1 MTSTASTCDSGTAS
15 SASTSTPGRVEVRAL
30 DQDRT
35 LFLGFD
41 QLLLATGARP
51 ARPDLPG
58 IDQDWI
64 HGVQTLTDA
73 TRLLDMIE
81 QGRGREVVVVGA
93 GYIGIEMAEA
103 FIDRGAKVTVV
114 DRRAHP
120 LGPVDPPIAAR
131 IVDVLEGYGVTVR
144 SGVDVQGFGDRV
156 VHTSAGD
163 LPADLA
169 VLGLGVTP
177 NAELLADAGVE
188 TGAAGAV
195 RVDHRQRTSAAGI
208 WAAGD
213 CADTFHLVSK
223 ERVHIALGTVA
234 NRTGRIAGLNIGGT
248 YASFPGV
255 LGTAVTRVCEV
266 EVART
271 GLDED
276 QARAAGIE
284 YVVGEVVSTS
294 RASYFPGASEIL
306 VRLLFEAARG
316 RLIGGQLI
324 GADRIG
330 KRIDV
335 IAAAITGRL
344 GVTDLI
350 DLDLAYAP
358 AVATTWDPFQIAA
371 RKAQEQLIA
380 RFR

>member
-1 MTSTASTCDSGTAS
+1 M
-15 SASTSTPGRVEVRAL
+15 
-30 DQDRT
+30 
-35 LFLGFD
+35 
-41 QLLLATGARP
+41 
-51 ARPDLPG
+51 
-58 IDQDWI
+58 
-64 HGVQTLTDA
+64 
-73 TRLLDMIE
+73 
-81 QGRGREVVVVGA
+81 
-93 GYIGIEMAEA
+93 
-103 FIDRGAKVTVV
+103 
-114 DRRAHP
+114 
-120 LGPVDPPIAAR
+120 
-131 IVDVLEGYGVTVR
+131 
-144 SGVDVQGFGDRV
+144 
-156 VHTSAGD
+156 HTSAGD
-163 LPADLA
+163 LPADFA

-223 ERVHIALGTVA
+223 ERVHFALGTVA
-234 NRTGRIAGLNIGGT
+234 NRTGASPPQHRRGPT
-248 YASFPGV
+248 PSFPACWARRSRGS
-255 LGTAVTRVCEV
+255 ARSRSPAPASTRI
-266 EVART
+266 RP
-271 GLDED
+271 GPP
-276 QARAAGIE
+276 GIE

-316 RLIGGQLI
+316 RLIGGQHI

-344 GVTDLI
+344 GITDLI

-371 RKAQEQLIA
+371 RKAQEQLVA